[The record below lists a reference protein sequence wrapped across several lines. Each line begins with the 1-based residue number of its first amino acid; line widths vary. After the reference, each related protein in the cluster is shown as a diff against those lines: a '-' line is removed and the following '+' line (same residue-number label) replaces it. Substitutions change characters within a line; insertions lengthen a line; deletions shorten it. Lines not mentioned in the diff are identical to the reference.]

1 MITMNKPILILLE
14 GPDKSG
20 KGTIYNA
27 LNKALDY
34 SAIVVDRFIGSYVAY
49 ANLVGRDTPSES
61 DLYHAEEGLHRLF
74 TPLVVYL
81 HAPTTELLARSMN
94 NGEIA
99 EEEFFIKNITPH
111 YDTYMEHTTLN
122 TISIDTAIYT
132 VDECVSIIKD
142 IIDILGE
149 DQNGQ

>member
-1 MITMNKPILILLE
+1 MSKPKLILLE

-27 LNKALDY
+27 LNRALDY

-49 ANLVGRDTPSES
+49 ANLVGRKAPSEEE
-61 DLYHAEEGLHRLF
+61 LYQAEEGLHMLF

-81 HAPTTELLARSMN
+81 HAPIGILLKRSMLT
-94 NGEIA
+94 GEYHD
-99 EEEFFIKNITPH
+99 EKFFIKNISSH
-111 YDTYMEHTTLN
+111 YESYMGHTTLN
-122 TISIDTAIYT
+122 TISIDTHIYN
-132 VDECVSIIKD
+132 VEECVKIIKD